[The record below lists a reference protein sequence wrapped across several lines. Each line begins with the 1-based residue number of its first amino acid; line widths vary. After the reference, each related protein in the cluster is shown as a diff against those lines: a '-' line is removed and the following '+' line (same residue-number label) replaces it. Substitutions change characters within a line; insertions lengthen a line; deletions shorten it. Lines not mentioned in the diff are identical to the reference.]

1 MPQQGSLTQ
10 EMELADEPWTGERGV
25 DSFWKTSSAHRV
37 CREATPRR
45 KHCCVKRARRKREGS
60 CSEQFLITS
69 GPPDEVPRASV
80 RFTPRQAPGWHV
92 LFPFYTWRYMTCLR
106 LPACVLQRCDGK
118 SGPTAPVYT
127 FSIWTDPLL
136 RTWDTKNRN
145 ETVGNDTMSNDAL
158 RPPVV
163 LGEPR
168 GFQ

>member
-1 MPQQGSLTQ
+1 MSHELGKEELIHFEKHRLPTAFAEKPPHAENTVLRKAGSTEKGRFL
-10 EMELADEPWTGERGV
+10 L
-25 DSFWKTSSAHRV
+25 
-37 CREATPRR
+37 
-45 KHCCVKRARRKREGS
+45 RAISDIVR
-60 CSEQFLITS
+60 
-69 GPPDEVPRASV
+69 PPDEVHRASV
-80 RFTPRQAPGWHV
+80 RFTPHQALGWHV

-106 LPACVLQRCDGK
+106 LPACVLQRCDWK

-136 RTWDTKNRN
+136 RTRDTKNRN
-145 ETVGNDTMSNDAL
+145 ETVGNDTMSNDTL